1 MARTSGMST
10 EVRDTADRTRG
21 TGRTGLRSWF
31 DRTPA
36 AWGFILPAAVVI
48 LGLSILP
55 VAWSLLLSLQ
65 SSDLVT
71 PAQWV
76 GLANYQALLKDPNFG
91 GAVLHTLIYTALF
104 VPLSIGGGLAL
115 ALLLNRRIRFINVY
129 RTLVYAPFVISAAA
143 QGVLFSFIFDSEFG
157 LANALLHK
165 LGLPAQG
172 FFTDPNQALYLL
184 VIIGLWA
191 GLGFCVIVFLAALQD
206 IPAEVLEAAWI
217 DGAGRWATFSSVV
230 FPLLR
235 PVTIF
240 LLVWETLQALQVFDI
255 VFVTTRGGPLES
267 TTVVVYFVWHQAF
280 QLFEAGYGAAAA
292 YVVAI
297 SLVVLTVGVRLL
309 RRRSVE
315 KENAR

>member
-1 MARTSGMST
+1 VARRLGQ
-10 EVRDTADRTRG
+10 
-21 TGRTGLRSWF
+21 
-31 DRTPA
+31 TPT
-36 AWGFILPAAVVI
+36 AWGFILPAVVVI

-55 VAWSLLLSLQ
+55 VAWSLLLSMQ

-71 PAQWV
+71 PAEWV
-76 GLANYQALLKDPNFG
+76 GLANYRNLMKDPNFH
-91 GAVLHTLIYTALF
+91 GALVHTLIYTALF
-104 VPLSIGGGLAL
+104 VPLSIGGGLVL
-115 ALLLNRRIRFINVY
+115 AMLFNRKLRFINVY

-157 LANALLHK
+157 LANAVLHK
-165 LGLPAQG
+165 LGISAQG
-172 FFTDPNQALYLL
+172 FFTDPGQALYLL

-191 GLGFCVIVFLAALQD
+191 GLGFCVIVYLAALQD

-217 DGAGRWATFSSVV
+217 DGASRWSTFFHVV

-255 VFVTTRGGPLES
+255 VFVTTQGGPLQS
-267 TTVVVYFVWHQAF
+267 TTVVVYFVWYQAF

-297 SLVVLTVGVRLL
+297 SLLVLTIGVRLL
-309 RRRSVE
+309 RRRSAE
-315 KENAR
+315 KESTA